1 MPKVNG
7 KEFAYTDAGVVAA
20 GKAKTKLAKKK
31 AKPKAKAKKG
41 R

>member
-7 KEFAYTDAGVVAA
+7 KEFAYTDAG
-20 GKAKTKLAKKK
+20 KAKAKVAEKK
-31 AKPKAKAKKG
+31 AAAKPKAKAKKG